1 MEISPD
7 QIVYWEWRYVTIN
20 ATLVFSWVVL
30 ALLALGSWL
39 ITRNVTVGP
48 KISRWQNGLE
58 ALVSQILTQIET
70 TGLRHPGRYL
80 PFIGTLFIFIVTC
93 NILSVVPGFI
103 TPTASV
109 TTPIA
114 LAVCVF
120 VAVPVYG
127 ILNRGLKAYL
137 KRYVQPTPLMLP
149 FTIIGEI
156 SRTVALGIR
165 LFGNMMSGNLIVAIL
180 LSLAPLFFPVAMQA
194 FGLLIG
200 VIQAYVFAVLA
211 LVYIASAARVQQGV
225 DEAPADQTSVNED
238 GSPATT

>member
-1 MEISPD
+1 MEFSPD
-7 QIVYWEWRYVTIN
+7 QIVYWEWRFVTIN
-20 ATLVFSWVVL
+20 ATLVYSWIVVF
-30 ALLALGSWL
+30 LLGAGAWL
-39 ITRNVTVGP
+39 ITRNLTMGSEIP
-48 KISRWQNGLE
+48 RWQNGME
-58 ALVSQILTQIET
+58 VLVGQILAQIET
-70 TGLRHPGRYL
+70 TGLRHPKRYL

-93 NILSVVPGFI
+93 NILGVVPGFVA
-103 TPTASV
+103 PTASV

-114 LAVCVF
+114 LAMCVF

-127 ILNRGLKAYL
+127 IINLGLKAYL
-137 KRYVQPTPLMLP
+137 KRYIRPTPLMLP

-180 LSLAPLFFPVAMQA
+180 LSLAPLLFPVAMQA

-211 LVYIASAARVQQGV
+211 LVYIASGARAHQDTVESATE
-225 DEAPADQTSVNED
+225 DAEPTSTV
-238 GSPATT
+238 